1 MINGVDYAYYWNHQ
15 DEYKRLTEE
24 DLKFEP
30 TLQLM
35 EFILEGLREEIDD
48 IVNALKA
55 KPHDKDNIAKAKN
68 MVENLKLP
76 YYEGLTYGNNMVLV
90 NKILEVVPKE
100 VRERWKSAEKCASGE
115 RKTTKH
121 SKAYLS
127 KRASA

>member
-55 KPHDKDNIAKAKN
+55 KPHDKDYIAKAKN

-90 NKILEVVPKE
+90 NKILEAVPK
-100 VRERWKSAEKCASGE
+100 
-115 RKTTKH
+115 
-121 SKAYLS
+121 
-127 KRASA
+127 